1 MALPVIG
8 VNELVLEVADLA
20 AAERFY
26 AEELGFPV
34 IGRWEPPQE
43 AVWVLAGMTRIGLWL
58 PQTGIARSQG
68 GKRVHYAL
76 LVDDSDYDGVVQH
89 LRGRHH
95 RVDEVHWSGGARSV
109 YVPDPD
115 FNVVEFWTCD
125 VTKGSSGHPQAATA
139 GTFGLV
145 GVPAIAQS
153 AT

>member
-8 VNELVLEVADLA
+8 MNELVLEVADLD
-20 AAERFY
+20 AAEHFY
-26 AEELGFPV
+26 ARELGFPV
-34 IGRWEPPQE
+34 IGRWEPPRE

-76 LVDDSDYDGVVQH
+76 LVDDSDYDDVVQH
-89 LRGRHH
+89 LSGRVHH
-95 RVDEVHWSGGARSV
+95 VDEVHWSGGARSV
-109 YVPDPD
+109 YVADPD

-125 VTKGSSGHPQAATA
+125 VTKGSSGHPQAATV
-139 GTFGLV
+139 GTFGLDD
-145 GVPAIAQS
+145 VPAIAHS